1 MNWNKKGRL
10 LLAGSLL
17 MLGAQV
23 HATTLL
29 QMDLGQL
36 TARAG
41 KIFRGTVIDVEQG
54 TVAAG
59 GGQLPA
65 VTYKLAV
72 EEMYKGS
79 ATSVKGD
86 KSVVV
91 LRMVGSI
98 KAPVA
103 TGEHIRLNAFR
114 DVPKLEMGS
123 DYLLFTT
130 PESQAGLSVTVGLG
144 QGAFRIVEMERQDYV
159 VNEFNNVG
167 LGLDGGGP
175 VPYSELSAKI
185 RALLGQ

>member
-1 MNWNKKGRL
+1 MKSFRKGQL
-10 LLAGSLL
+10 LLAGMLL
-17 MLGAQV
+17 ILSAQAP
-23 HATTLL
+23 ATTLL

-41 KIFRGTVIDVEQG
+41 LIFRGTVVDVEQG

-59 GGQLPA
+59 GGELPA
-65 VTYKLAV
+65 VTYRLVV
-72 EEMYKGS
+72 EELYKGEPTQ
-79 ATSVKGD
+79 AKGD
-86 KSVVV
+86 EAVVE

-98 KAPVA
+98 KEA
-103 TGEHIRLNAFR
+103 TAENGNVRLNAFR

-130 PESQAGLSVTVGLG
+130 PASEVGLSVPVGLG
-144 QGAFRIVEMERQDYV
+144 QGAFRIVLMDRQDYA

-167 LGLDGGGP
+167 LGLDGAGP

-185 RALLGQ
+185 HALLGR

>member
-1 MNWNKKGRL
+1 MNWNRKGRL

-17 MLGAQV
+17 MLGVQV
-23 HATTLL
+23 QATTLL

-36 TARAG
+36 TSRAG

-59 GGQLPA
+59 GGQVPA
-65 VTYKLAV
+65 VTYRLAV
-72 EEMYKGS
+72 EEMVKGVP
-79 ATSVKGD
+79 TTTKGD
-86 KSVVV
+86 KAVVV

-103 TGEHIRLNAFR
+103 TGKHVRVDAFR

-130 PESQAGLSVTVGLG
+130 RESQAGLSVTVGLG

-167 LGLDGGGP
+167 LGLDGSGP

-185 RALLGQ
+185 RALLGK